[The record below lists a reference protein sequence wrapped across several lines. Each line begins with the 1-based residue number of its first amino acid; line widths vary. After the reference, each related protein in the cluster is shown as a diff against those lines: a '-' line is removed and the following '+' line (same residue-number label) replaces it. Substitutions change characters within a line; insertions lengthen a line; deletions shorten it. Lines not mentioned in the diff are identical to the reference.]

1 MGDIITTFA
10 NIGEIYQEDEKR
22 VKNKAYE
29 YDEIKVYLFDTVSKN
44 ITPSTNINKDDLI
57 ITRFGV
63 GANSGNLFPNVPF
76 EPKEINKDFDKFV
89 RGIIKANKNLLS
101 YFSEEEIE
109 KSEILKILNS
119 MNESFF
125 EDRKEQIQTLE
136 KYKQKGKKCATYF
149 ALSFD
154 EKPISVYFKEIF
166 EKHLNKTSQASKK
179 GYDILTNKEGI
190 GGDANLA
197 FCSVNELPTKLKGIK
212 YRLLPLSFESAK
224 KVKVGFEAVD
234 KIFSHN
240 FYGLKLAIIPTLLN
254 NDKDTFKMILKIFE
268 RVKKGDIQ
276 KIKEGE
282 VVINLE
288 LENIAIEE
296 EKEQIPVLNT
306 ILFYNKSNAA
316 VDVLL
321 QIDDILPSYIS
332 FVAKNLSQQ
341 NIKAFKNKDIK
352 DSQETIY
359 LQNIFEDRLE
369 IMNILLSSKKIDKD
383 ILIEKF
389 FELIYYGSVNKSY
402 GYRVDWSKYF
412 NGYYYNRSIEA
423 IERYITLFNA
433 LEKLKQKIRLKKECD
448 VQEVENIEDK
458 SQKIKFLLENSE
470 FLEDDVLKTAYLLGM
485 LSSAIISWQYAI
497 SGSDSYNRWLNNIGA
512 ITKDTLPRIW
522 KKAEESIRK
531 LNSTSKSSN
540 HTINTIKDL
549 TLIYA
554 PKAFNSDKVVK
565 GAYVS
570 LAFAM
575 GGSDFNKLKEKKENE
590 NA

>member
-10 NIGEIYQEDEKR
+10 KIGEIYQEDEKR

-29 YDEIKVYLFDTVSKN
+29 YDEIRVYLFEIRFKN
-44 ITPSTNINKDDLI
+44 IIPSNKIDKDDLI

-63 GANSGNLFPNVPF
+63 GANSGNLFPNVPL
-76 EPKEINKDFDKFV
+76 EPKDVNKDFDKFV

-101 YFSEEEIE
+101 YFNEEEIE

-119 MNESFF
+119 MDESFF
-125 EDRKEQIQTLE
+125 EDKKEQIQALE

-166 EKHLNKTSQASKK
+166 EKHLNKAPQASKK
-179 GYDILTNKEGI
+179 GYDILTNQERI

-224 KVKVGFEAVD
+224 RVEIGFKAVD

-240 FYGLKLAIIPTLLN
+240 FYGLKLAIIPTLLSE
-254 NDKDTFKMILKIFE
+254 DKDTFKMILKIFE
-268 RVKKGDIQ
+268 RVKKGDIANIQ
-276 KIKEGE
+276 QNEE
-282 VVINLE
+282 FINLQ

-321 QIDDILPSYIS
+321 QIDDVLPSFIS
-332 FVAKNLSQQ
+332 FVVKNLAKLS
-341 NIKAFKNKDIK
+341 IKAFKNKDSK
-352 DSQETIY
+352 DTQEMIY
-359 LQNIFEDRLE
+359 LQNLFEDRLE
-369 IMNILLSSKKIDKD
+369 IMNILLSSKKLDKD
-383 ILIEKF
+383 ILMEKF
-389 FELIYYGSVNKSY
+389 FELIYYGTVNKNY
-402 GYRVDWSKYF
+402 GYKIDWSKYF
-412 NGYYYNRSIEA
+412 NGYYLNRSIET
-423 IERYITLFNA
+423 IERYITLFNT
-433 LEKLKQKIRLKKECD
+433 LEKLKQGLKLRKEFS
-448 VQEVENIEDK
+448 VQEIENIEDK
-458 SQKIKFLLENSE
+458 KEKIRFLLNKSE
-470 FLEDDVLKTAYLLGM
+470 FLEDDILKTAYLLGM
-485 LSSAIISWQYAI
+485 LSSAIINWQFA
-497 SGSDSYNRWLNNIGA
+497 STGSDSYNKWLNNLGA

-540 HTINTIKDL
+540 PMINTIKDL

-575 GGSDFNKLKEKKENE
+575 GGSDFNKLKEKKENSD
-590 NA
+590 A